1 MHKSNPAAK
10 AVNTS
15 KEETL
20 VGSMDEKQLKTR
32 WLETDPEASA
42 TRRDVMVDTLKT
54 RCREDSSDRPLR
66 MDLRGIN
73 LNQLDLSGLDL
84 SGYDLS
90 FAEMNRVN
98 LKGANLSHAVLE
110 STAMEKSVL
119 DDCEFIGANLVRA
132 NLNECSA
139 RHSGFGGADLSH
151 ASLINSDLSQAV
163 FSRSSLHSADLRAA
177 DLTGARLA
185 ESDLSHA
192 VFNRATLVECDLK
205 QSNVAHTRF
214 DLADLRQ
221 CRLLSIKNFKTAVW
235 LGADI
240 RDMDLRGAYLVRR
253 FISDEN
259 YLFEFKSQSRLH
271 AMIYWIWWFT
281 SDCGRSLL
289 RWLVWL
295 VVATLVYAGLYTLV
309 SIDYG
314 DYPTWYSPIYFSFV
328 TLTTLGY
335 GDAVPMTFTA
345 QVIVTLQAVTG
356 YMGLGGLLS
365 ILGNKMA
372 RRAE

>member
-1 MHKSNPAAK
+1 
-10 AVNTS
+10 
-15 KEETL
+15 
-20 VGSMDEKQLKTR
+20 
-32 WLETDPEASA
+32 
-42 TRRDVMVDTLKT
+42 MVDILKT
-54 RCREDSSDRPLR
+54 RCRANSADRPPK

-90 FAEMNRVN
+90 FADMNRVN
-98 LKGANLSHAVLE
+98 LKNANLSYTILE
-110 STAMEKSVL
+110 NAAMEKSVL
-119 DDCEFIGANLVRA
+119 DECEFMGANLVKA

-139 RHSGFGGADLSH
+139 RHGGFGGADLSH

-192 VFNRATLVECDLK
+192 VFNRATLVDCDLK
-205 QSNVAHTRF
+205 HSNVAHTRF

-221 CRLLSIKNFKTAVW
+221 CRLIAIRNFKTAKWV
-235 LGADI
+235 GADI

-253 FISDEN
+253 YISDEN
-259 YLFEFKSQSRLH
+259 YLFEFKTQSRVH

-281 SDCGRSLL
+281 SDCGRSLM
-289 RWLVWL
+289 RWLTWL
-295 VVATLVYAGLYTLV
+295 VAATLVYAGLYTQV
-309 SIDYG
+309 AIDYG
-314 DYPTWYSPIYFSFV
+314 DYQTWYSPIYFSFV

-345 QVIVTLQAVTG
+345 QLIVTLQAVTG